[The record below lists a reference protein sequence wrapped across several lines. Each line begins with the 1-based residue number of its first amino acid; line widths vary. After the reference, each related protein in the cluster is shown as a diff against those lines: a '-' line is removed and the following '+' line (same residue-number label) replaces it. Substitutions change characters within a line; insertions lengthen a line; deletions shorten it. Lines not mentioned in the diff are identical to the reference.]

1 MNLPQTGC
9 CQCGKIR
16 YEITEAAQSVYACHC
31 RDCQRLTSSAFSMGV
46 VVPEAAFKLGG
57 VEPRAL
63 QRLADSGR
71 TSTRG
76 LPRLRVVDCRP
87 GSRWNDSSP
96 SGHPR

>member
-1 MNLPQTGC
+1 MKLPQTGG

-16 YEITEAAQSVYACHC
+16 YEISETPQSVYACHC
-31 RDCQRLTSSAFSMGV
+31 RDCQRLTSSAFSMGI

-71 TSTRG
+71 TSIRWG
-76 LPRLRVVDCRP
+76 CPEC
-87 GSRWNDSSP
+87 GSWIAGPARD
-96 SGHPR
+96 G